1 MAADV
6 NPRRRYHSPL
16 RIEQAEQTR
25 RRVLGAARRLF
36 VERGYA
42 GTTVA
47 AVAHAA
53 GVSPDTVYVALGGK
67 RGLLE
72 GVLELAVS
80 GLDDP
85 ASLSEQRFREQMR
98 QLGDPRQRL
107 RLWVDYSCRVLARTS
122 PVHAIIRG
130 AADGDE
136 FAADLRTRLLQRR
149 LNGQTAV
156 IREYLAG
163 ALHPGLTLED
173 AGERFC
179 ALSSPEL
186 HHLLVVELG
195 WPAER
200 HEAWLTRLLE
210 SELLDP

>member
-16 RIEQAEQTR
+16 RAEQAEQTR
-25 RRVLGAARRLF
+25 RRILVAARRLF

-53 GVSPDTVYVALGGK
+53 GVSPDTIYVSLDGK

-72 GVLELAVS
+72 GVLERAIS

-85 ASLSEQRFREQMR
+85 SSLSEQRFREEIP
-98 QLGDPRQRL
+98 QLADPRQRL
-107 RLWVDYSCRVLARTS
+107 RRWVEYSCRVLARTS
-122 PVHAIIRG
+122 PIHAIIRG
-130 AADGDE
+130 AADGDA
-136 FAADLRTRLLQRR
+136 FAAELRRRLLQRR
-149 LNGQTAV
+149 LDGQTAAV
-156 IREYLAG
+156 RAYLDG
-163 ALHPGLTLED
+163 ALCPGLTVEE

-195 WPAER
+195 WPPER

-210 SELLDP
+210 TELLDP

>member
-16 RIEQAEQTR
+16 RVEQAEQTR
-25 RRVLGAARRLF
+25 RRILGAARLLF
-36 VERGYA
+36 AERGYA

-53 GVSPDTVYVALGGK
+53 EVSPDTVYVSLGGK

-72 GVLELAVS
+72 GVLDLAIS
-80 GLDDP
+80 GADDP
-85 ASLSEQRFREQMR
+85 SSLSERRLREEMPE
-98 QLGDPRQRL
+98 LGDARHRL
-107 RLWVDYSCRVLARTS
+107 HRWVEYSCRVLARTS
-122 PVHAIIRG
+122 PIHAIIRG
-130 AADGDE
+130 AADGDP
-136 FAADLRTRLLQRR
+136 FAAELRSRLLQRR
-149 LNGQTAV
+149 LDGQTAIV
-156 IREYLAG
+156 GEFFAG
-163 ALHPGLTLED
+163 ALRPGLALED

-210 SELLDP
+210 TELLGP